1 MPTWPNRSVD
11 EYIGLLADSDTRV
24 RLQAV
29 AALAVL
35 GDRRA
40 VPVLIERLTADEDVS
55 VRARAAEALGRLG
68 AMDAVV
74 YLLAAVREKEVT
86 DSSVVASAADALRRL
101 GNIRAMHLLMQ
112 ELSPDDASL
121 NPIVVAAIG
130 QFPETIIPSAIEAL
144 RHGNPAQRRAAV
156 LALVLT
162 RAPSATAT
170 LQDALQDED
179 RRVREQAAWG
189 IAMLRFWD
197 HE

>member
-11 EYIGLLADSDTRV
+11 EYIGLLTDSDIRM

-29 AALAVL
+29 AALEML

-40 VPVLIERLTADEDVS
+40 VSPLIERLTSEVDVP

-68 AMDAVV
+68 DVNAVV
-74 YLLAAVREKEVT
+74 YLLAALSEKEVT
-86 DSSVVASAADALRRL
+86 DNRLVTSAAEALQRL
-101 GNIRAMHLLMQ
+101 GDIRAIHLLAHG
-112 ELSPDDASL
+112 LSPEDPSVT
-121 NPIVVAAIG
+121 PIVVAAIG

-144 RHGNPAQRRAAV
+144 RHGSPALRRAAI

-162 RAPSATAT
+162 HAPSAAEVIR
-170 LQDALQDED
+170 DALQDED
-179 RRVREQAAWG
+179 KRVRELAAWG